1 MALAPC
7 PFCNATPHK
16 GPVKAALDQSG
27 NGHQDFRI
35 WCPKG
40 RAKVTRP
47 SESLAREEWNTRIAA
62 SQPDRQRLIDI
73 LTNENLA
80 VRASYVQGYLY
91 GEDHVVR
98 NVLLPGPEQEL
109 SRTKNAQ
116 EHVDALARAKA
127 AIYADAILSLL
138 SVQVDGEQK
147 ITADNERLLS
157 CPFCGPGNSQV
168 DTWHDDVSKRW
179 RVGCGRCGSSSG
191 ASVHR
196 EGSKE
201 AAIKSWNTRNGSPPV
216 AETKPSPSSTSATA
230 TETALRA
237 AKRLCDNI
245 NEFGHVTDAEI
256 FDATETAIQKA
267 LETINVA

>member
-1 MALAPC
+1 MTPDAGELMALAELR
-7 PFCNATPHK
+7 FFRDLVDVERMK
-16 GPVKAALDQSG
+16 VFKAFGVLPQEHDEFLTHGVQR
-27 NGHQDFRI
+27 QLFKQL
-35 WCPKG
+35 CLF
-40 RAKVTRP
+40 P
-47 SESLAREEWNTRIAA
+47 SFA
-62 SQPDRQRLIDI
+62 SRPDR
-73 LTNENLA
+73 EA
-80 VRASYVQGYLY
+80 VARIIEPAAWRDQGYSFAEWRIQKSL
-91 GEDHVVR
+91 EKAD
-98 NVLLPGPEQEL
+98 EIL
-109 SRTKNAQ
+109 S
-116 EHVDALARAKA
+116 
-127 AIYADAILSLL
+127 SLL

>member
-1 MALAPC
+1 MTTDAGIMATQEFLLRAMAQNYAGGHSWDHLDGEAC
-7 PFCNATPHK
+7 T
-16 GPVKAALDQSG
+16 KAADEIKAL
-27 NGHQDFRI
+27 
-35 WCPKG
+35 
-40 RAKVTRP
+40 RA
-47 SESLAREEWNTRIAA
+47 RIAA
-62 SQPDRQRLIDI
+62 SQPGR
-73 LTNENLA
+73 EA
-80 VRASYVQGYLY
+80 V
-91 GEDHVVR
+91 
-98 NVLLPGPEQEL
+98 
-109 SRTKNAQ
+109 
-116 EHVDALARAKA
+116 ARAKGH
-127 AIYADAILSLL
+127 ADRIRWCLANNAETLDFACEMVRKAKSIMDSIDALL